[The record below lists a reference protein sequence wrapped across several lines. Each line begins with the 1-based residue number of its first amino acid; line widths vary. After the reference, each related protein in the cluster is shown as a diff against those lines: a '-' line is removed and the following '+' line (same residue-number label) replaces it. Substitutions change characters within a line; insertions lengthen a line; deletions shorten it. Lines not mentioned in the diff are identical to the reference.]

1 MQMHAKLFAALL
13 IAIAATAGA
22 ATIDCDD
29 EQIVGVWA
37 SHGTIFA
44 GRFGFDGRPLDDGP
58 FVVADVIDHQQ
69 RSPAIAFDGRKHLIA
84 WIHNGDVLGRFMTP
98 DGHLESNTIRFTGG
112 ADADRVTIV
121 WLGKEFLVAWIGPH
135 ASATTVS
142 SVGSLSVLPLFGGN
156 AISGEIAFAPP
167 DDGESVVAYSGSE
180 LTIRTFRLRHH
191 DTTAQAQLHAS
202 DHADIRIV
210 RAPWGYLMG
219 WLESEKV
226 AVVLRLNESG
236 APIGRPLRSSPMDL
250 RRAHPSFA
258 LGNAGDQPLV
268 VFGTEGW
275 LNAAVLG
282 EPDFDQPLLVP
293 KTVTAEKERGCG
305 EELTLLPLKNG
316 AIAFTCGSPRNGIR
330 FLTVPTP

>member
-13 IAIAATAGA
+13 IAVAATAGA
-22 ATIDCDD
+22 ATVDFDD
-29 EQIVGVWA
+29 QQIVGVWE

-44 GRFGFDGRPLDDGP
+44 GRFGFDGHPFDDGA
-58 FVVADVIDHQQ
+58 FAVADVIDHKQ

-121 WLGKEFLVAWIGPH
+121 WLGKEFLVAWSGPH

-156 AISGEIAFAPP
+156 AMSGEIAIATP
-167 DDGESVVAYSGSE
+167 DDGESIVAWSADESR
-180 LTIRTFRLRHH
+180 IRTFRLRHH
-191 DTTAQAQLHAS
+191 DTTAQAQLRANFHG
-202 DHADIRIV
+202 DVRIV

-219 WLESEKV
+219 WLESETV

-236 APIGRPLRSSPMDL
+236 SPIGRPLRSSPMEL
-250 RRAHPSFA
+250 RRAHPTFA
-258 LGNAGDQPLV
+258 LGNVGDRPLV
-268 VFGTEGW
+268 VYGTDAS
-275 LNAAVLG
+275 LNAAILD
-282 EPDFDQPLLVP
+282 EPDFDQPLLAP
-293 KTVTAEKERGCG
+293 QSITPEKERGCG
-305 EELTLLPLKNG
+305 EELELLQLKNG
-316 AIAFTCGSPRNGIR
+316 AIAFTCGSPSNGIR
-330 FLTVPTP
+330 FLTVPKP